1 MTTTTKRT
9 GVFLS
14 PEYRETARRADKIHE
29 ELVRRY
35 GGWYSFFS
43 PAAKADPLY
52 VELTKAQ
59 EKLRQL
65 DEERRA
71 HHCTRCGAKLT
82 PGENWYT
89 MRPEYI
95 CTDCKP
101 APVYQKHAG
110 TIRTNCTESELNAAE
125 DRCLSPEA

>member
-1 MTTTTKRT
+1 MTATQIH

-14 PEYRETARRADKIHE
+14 PEYRATARRADEIHD

-35 GGWYSFFS
+35 GGWYSFFN
-43 PAAKADPLY
+43 PTAKSDPLY
-52 VELTKAQ
+52 DELTTTQ

-71 HHCTRCGAKLT
+71 HHCTVCGAKLT
-82 PGENWYT
+82 AGENWYT
-89 MRPEYI
+89 MRAEYI

-101 APVYQKHAG
+101 GPVYPKHAG
-110 TIRTNCTESELNAAE
+110 TIYNPCTDSELDALENM
-125 DRCLSPEA
+125 CLNPDA